1 MRLIDFVTTTSMGVY
16 LKKERIIRGHNIG
29 MQLFMFIL
37 TTISVTRVF
46 VDYFDICLTNDVI
59 RELLRIFAR

>member
-1 MRLIDFVTTTSMGVY
+1 MGVY
-16 LKKERIIRGHNIG
+16 LKKERIIRCYNIG

>member
-1 MRLIDFVTTTSMGVY
+1 MGVY
-16 LKKERIIRGHNIG
+16 LKKERIIRCHNIG

>member
-16 LKKERIIRGHNIG
+16 LKKERIIRCHNIG

>member
-1 MRLIDFVTTTSMGVY
+1 MGVY